1 MSHIATLLHGPTSPF
16 ARKARIEIIE
26 RGIDDLVRQVAV
38 TVRVPENEVL
48 LHNPTGKV
56 PALIV
61 NEGPDKGLVLLESSL
76 ICEYLDT
83 IGDAPPF
90 LPAEGPA
97 RWRERAMD
105 AYAHALMDAIA
116 WRTREF
122 RKPEEFQYRPFIAYE
137 FERAERCF
145 DDLESR
151 VDELS
156 AIPLTHSRILLA
168 ICLDYSL
175 FRFPD
180 LDWRPSRPRLADW
193 YARMAARPS
202 FIETAP

>member
-1 MSHIATLLHGPTSPF
+1 MSHIATLLHSPTSPF

-26 RGIDDLVRQVAV
+26 RGLGDLVQQTAV
-38 TVRVPENEVL
+38 TVRVPENQVL

-61 NEGPDKGLVLLESSL
+61 ENGPDKGLVLLESSL

-83 IGDAPPF
+83 IGKAPP
-90 LPAEGPA
+90 LMPAEGA
-97 RWRERAMD
+97 ERWRERAMD

-116 WRTREF
+116 WRVREF

-145 DDLESR
+145 DDLEAL
-151 VDELS
+151 VDEL
-156 AIPLTHSRILLA
+156 AVIPLSHSRILLA

-175 FRFPD
+175 FRFPE
-180 LDWRPSRPRLADW
+180 LDWRPSRPRLAEW
-193 YARMAARPS
+193 HERLAARPS

>member
-1 MSHIATLLHGPTSPF
+1 MHHATLLFGPTSPF

-26 RGIDDLVRQVAV
+26 RGIEDLVRQVPV

-56 PALIV
+56 PALV
-61 NEGPDKGLVLLESSL
+61 VDDGPNKGLVMVESTL

-83 IGDAPPF
+83 IGDAAPF
-90 LPAEGPA
+90 LPPEGPA

-105 AYAHALMDAIA
+105 AYAHSLMDAIA

-145 DDLESR
+145 DDLEGR
-151 VDELS
+151 AGELAEVRLS
-156 AIPLTHSRILLA
+156 HSRILLA

-175 FRFPD
+175 FRFPE
-180 LDWRPSRPRLADW
+180 LDWRPNRPRLAAW
-193 YARMAARPS
+193 YEAIAARPS
-202 FIETAP
+202 FTATAP